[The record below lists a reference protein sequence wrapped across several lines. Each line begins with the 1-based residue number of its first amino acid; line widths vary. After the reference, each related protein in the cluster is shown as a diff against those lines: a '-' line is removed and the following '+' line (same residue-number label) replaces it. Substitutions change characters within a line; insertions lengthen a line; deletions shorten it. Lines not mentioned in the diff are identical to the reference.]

1 MRRPKI
7 RDMNPDQLVRFRLMQ
22 TRRHA
27 RRSLQRLNS
36 IPPEELTAEE
46 QKHLEVLMRWCRS
59 VIAITKP
66 SWVQKAPLGDA
77 VLTLKH
83 LGRGIGIAGNSKRGM
98 Q

>member
-22 TRRHA
+22 TRRTA
-27 RRSLQRLNS
+27 RRSLKMLNS
-36 IPPEELTAEE
+36 VRPEELTAED
-46 QKHLEVLMRWCRS
+46 QNALEVSVRWCRS

-66 SWVQKAPLGDA
+66 SWVQKAPLSDA
-77 VLTLKH
+77 ILTLEH
-83 LGRGIGIAGNSKRGM
+83 LGRGIGIAGNSTRGM